1 MATESFSRT
10 FTVNPDWGIKN
21 LEKAIDNGSPTVKRL
36 STPEAKARF
45 KEATTM
51 TPEKALSSFSVK
63 RNPDVENFI
72 RTNAVA
78 YEKSDNARTYLV
90 MTENIDILGYFS
102 LALSVVD
109 IPSEISKAMMKK
121 MRGFGRYS
129 ADSVPCY
136 LLGQLA
142 RDDNASHDGSDDA

>member
-1 MATESFSRT
+1 M
-10 FTVNPDWGIKN
+10 
-21 LEKAIDNGSPTVKRL
+21 L
-36 STPEAKARF
+36 S
-45 KEATTM
+45 
-51 TPEKALSSFSVK
+51 
-63 RNPDVENFI
+63 
-72 RTNAVA
+72 A

-90 MTENIDILGYFS
+90 TNENDDILGYFS

-109 IPSEISKAMMKK
+109 IPPGISKAMMKK

-142 RDDNASHDGSDDA
+142 RDDNASHDDLMMRDFIDFAIEYVMAKDQQDWRSEPAYHVLGIKQDLHLLSIQEAVFIIRSDTCF